1 MKKQTILLLVLILIY
16 LTLIEIPKQFLNT
29 NALIYNSLS
38 EQFGNEQVLKILSL
52 QKKWEWVGYLI
63 VPIIVLIKTILI
75 ATVLYIG
82 IAFTD
87 AKITF
92 ISIFNKVVQAEFIFL
107 LVPIFK
113 IIWFYFFQTNYKLED
128 IQYFFPF
135 SAINI
140 TGYEGLEPWF
150 IYPLQTLN
158 LFELAYIIY
167 LGYQMGKLTN
177 TNPDKGIKI
186 VVSSYVPALVL
197 WICTVMFL
205 TLNYS

>member
-1 MKKQTILLLVLILIY
+1 MNKYTLLFLVLLFFI
-16 LTLIEIPKQFLNT
+16 LIEIPKFILNT
-29 NALIYNSLS
+29 DLLIYNSLS
-38 EQFGNEQVLKILSL
+38 EKLGKEQVLEILSL
-52 QKKWEWVGYLI
+52 QKKWEWVGYLFA
-63 VPIIVLIKTILI
+63 PIFILIKTILI

-82 IAFTD
+82 IAFSN

-92 ISIFNKVVQAEFIFL
+92 KSIFNKVVQAEFIFL

-113 IIWFYFFQTNYKLED
+113 IIWFYFFQVNYKLED

-140 TGYEGLEPWF
+140 IGYEGLEPWF

-167 LGYQMGKLTN
+167 LAYQIGTLTK
-177 TNPDKGIKI
+177 TNPDTGLKI
-186 VVSSYVPALVL
+186 VAFSYVPALLL
-197 WICTVMFL
+197 WVTVVMFF